1 MGLNET
7 PSGERV
13 HIGFFGRRNAGKSS
27 LVNAVTGQELAV
39 VSDTRGTTTDP
50 VSKAMEL
57 LPIGPVVIIDT
68 PGFDDEGAL
77 GELRVRKT
85 RQILNKS
92 DVAVLVADCTEG
104 LKDCDRELIEIFRQK
119 EIPWLLV
126 WNKCDLKPEHPEA
139 KENEIKTKD
148 REAYEK
154 EIKKLQERLKKEEAK
169 VTSLQNDLN
178 SSEDKKKIAVM
189 EAVKKVEDEKRDLEG
204 KLTQEKD
211 RAQFLLTQKDDEIA
225 YYKDLKTRMST
236 KMVGETLEQH
246 CEIQFN
252 QLRATAFRN
261 AYFEKDNDARSGSK
275 GDYIYRECDENGV
288 EIISIMFE
296 MKNEMDETATKHK
309 NEDFFKELDKDR
321 REKKCEYAVLVSLLE
336 ADSELYNG
344 GIVDVS
350 YKYDKMYVVRP
361 QCFIPMITLLRNA
374 AMNALVYKQELEVI
388 RNQDIDISNF
398 EDSLLQFKNDFSRN
412 YNIAHTHFDK
422 AIDEIDKTIDHL
434 QKVKKELLGSDN
446 QLRIA
451 NNKVDEVS
459 VKKLT
464 KNNPTMQAKFKE
476 L

>member
-1 MGLNET
+1 MAELKCPHCGQAFTVDDTEVSSIIQQIRDKEFQKDLT
-7 PSGERV
+7 SRV
-13 HIGFFGRRNAGKSS
+13 S
-27 LVNAVTGQELAV
+27 ELEEHM
-39 VSDTRGTTTDP
+39 RE
-50 VSKAMEL
+50 KHEL
-57 LPIGPVVIIDT
+57 
-68 PGFDDEGAL
+68 
-77 GELRVRKT
+77 EL
-85 RQILNKS
+85 
-92 DVAVLVADCTEG
+92 
-104 LKDCDRELIEIFRQK
+104 
-119 EIPWLLV
+119 
-126 WNKCDLKPEHPEA
+126 EA
-139 KENEIKTKD
+139 KENEIKSQD

-154 EIKKLQERLKKEEAK
+154 EIKKLQDRLKKEETK
-169 VTSLQNDLN
+169 VVSLQNDLN
-178 SSEDKKKIAVM
+178 NSEDKKKIAVM

-211 RAQFLLTQKDDEIA
+211 TRQLLLAQKDEQIA
-225 YYKDLKTRMST
+225 YYTDLKTRMST

-275 GDYIYRECDENGV
+275 GDYIYRECDENGI

-361 QCFIPMITLLRNA
+361 QCFIPIITLLRNA
-374 AMNALVYKQELEVI
+374 AMNALIYKQELEVV

-398 EDSLLQFKNDFSRN
+398 EDNLLQFKNDFSRN
-412 YNIAHTHFDK
+412 YDLAHNHFDK
-422 AIDEIDKTIDHL
+422 AINEIDKTIDHL
-434 QKVKKELLGSDN
+434 QKVKKELMGSDN

-464 KNNPTMQAKFKE
+464 KGNPTMQAKFRE
-476 L
+476 IHEE

>member
-1 MGLNET
+1 MAELKCPHCGQAFTVDDTE
-7 PSGERV
+7 V
-13 HIGFFGRRNAGKSS
+13 SS
-27 LVNAVTGQELAV
+27 
-39 VSDTRGTTTDP
+39 
-50 VSKAMEL
+50 
-57 LPIGPVVIIDT
+57 IIQ
-68 PGFDDEGAL
+68 
-77 GELRVRKT
+77 
-85 RQILNKS
+85 QIRDK
-92 DVAVLVADCTEG
+92 E
-104 LKDCDRELIEIFRQK
+104 FQK
-119 EIPWLLV
+119 
-126 WNKCDLKPEHPEA
+126 DLKSRVSELEEHMREKHELELEA
-139 KENEIKTKD
+139 KENEIKSQD

-154 EIKKLQERLKKEEAK
+154 EIKKLQDRLKKEETK
-169 VTSLQNDLN
+169 VVSLQNDLN
-178 SSEDKKKIAVM
+178 NSEDKKKIAVM

-211 RAQFLLTQKDDEIA
+211 TRQLLLAQKDEQIA

-275 GDYIYRECDENGV
+275 GDYIYRECDENGI
-288 EIISIMFE
+288 ESISIMFE

-361 QCFIPMITLLRNA
+361 QCFIPIITLLRNA
-374 AMNALVYKQELEVI
+374 AMNALIYKQELEVV
-388 RNQDIDISNF
+388 RNQDIDISRF
-398 EDSLLQFKNDFSRN
+398 EDNLLQFKNDFGRN
-412 YNIAHTHFDK
+412 YNLAHSHFDK

-434 QKVKKELLGSDN
+434 QKVKKELMGSDN

-464 KNNPTMQAKFKE
+464 KDNPTMQAKFRE
-476 L
+476 VNQG